1 MSDLPVTSSQHFDDI
16 YSRFQKAQQFT
27 PISGAASPGMA
38 PFSATLSYGRGDQYL
53 KALGNTARNKL
64 LTFYKA
70 LFGATSGLSV
80 AAPVAAVVAL
90 GFTPLVIPLG
100 LPVAAV
106 SLYFAKKSGD
116 QVKSDK
122 SLAPKID
129 EMHDVLT
136 DLIEGVQEAQQGF
149 VKNPS
154 RENAEVLDKA
164 LKTVELI
171 VKDGKLRK
179 DGFIPGEGFDQ
190 EKLFSLSEIPETELD
205 TSILHA
211 LDKAYKAA
219 TSSLKN
225 PATSPVS
232 KLDRSTFGRETGK
245 EIENLFLG
253 DPSPGIDFER

>member
-64 LTFYKA
+64 LTFYKS

-80 AAPVAAVVAL
+80 AGPVAAVIAL

-106 SLYFAKKSGD
+106 SLYFAKKSGN

-136 DLIEGVQEAQQGF
+136 DLIEGVQGAQQNY
-149 VKNPS
+149 VKSPS

-190 EKLFSLSEIPETELD
+190 EKLFAYSQIPETELD

-211 LDKAYKAA
+211 LDRSYKSA
-219 TSSLKN
+219 TSSRNN
-225 PATSPVS
+225 PVGARPLSIDSDDLNRTRVI
-232 KLDRSTFGRETGK
+232 
-245 EIENLFLG
+245 EIENPTPG
-253 DPSPGIDFER
+253 VQSMDPNFER